1 LKRLWRQSEAKEIPL
16 TGIVTD
22 LIESGMEI
30 MKASTVAAKVN
41 RLAGYYARP
50 TPATQVMAS
59 GKYRK
64 RLRRF

>member
-1 LKRLWRQSEAKEIPL
+1 MPL

-30 MKASTVAAKVN
+30 MKASTVTAKVN
-41 RLAGYYARP
+41 RLAGYYARQ
-50 TPATQVMAS
+50 TPATQVIAS